1 MPVAELDFV
10 AKGLRERLWQIR
22 EAPEDKSIHQV
33 REEEILRTLSEV
45 AQEARRTALAEEI
58 FAVGKTPEEAIR
70 ALALALDWG
79 EITKISNLE
88 GGDARYTWGRRFL
101 ADGTS
106 MKAAG
111 WDVPGGVVLTW
122 WK

>member
-1 MPVAELDFV
+1 MPVQELDLR
-10 AKGLRERLWQIR
+10 AHMLRETLWNIKA
-22 EAPEDKSIHQV
+22 APDDKSIHQL
-33 REEEILRTLSEV
+33 REEAIIRMLEEVIEEARMRALSE
-45 AQEARRTALAEEI
+45 EI
-58 FAVGKTPEEAIR
+58 YAIGQNPEQAIR
-70 ALALALDWG
+70 ALAHVKGWSEVTRIEDL
-79 EITKISNLE
+79 K
-88 GGDARYTWGRRFL
+88 GGDERYTWGRRFY